1 MRYFLVIGK
10 RGHCGRGNFIEIGFA
25 IKANHMIEAMDKAK
39 KMPAVKHT
47 QSILQAKEITLAEYQ
62 EYRTVS
68 AYKRLTGI
76 R

>member
-1 MRYFLVIGK
+1 MRYFLVICK

-25 IKANHMIEAMDKAK
+25 IKARHLIEAMDKAK
-39 KMPAVKHT
+39 KMPAVKHS
-47 QSILQAKEITLAEYQ
+47 QGIIQAKEITLTEYQ

-68 AYKRLTGI
+68 AYKRLTGV